1 MKNNTKQTAPACR
14 HARKLLPFVFTV
26 FVLLATTTQAQVT
39 NNALQLDGLSNYA
52 TLGTISPTGNFSTGL
67 TFEAWVKWG
76 AFNNWS
82 RILELSNGS
91 GSNNLIF
98 SNEGTTRKLRFEVYR
113 GSTTSGLS
121 IPQTLTTG
129 RWYHV
134 AVTQTSEGLVTLYVD
149 GIAATSATL
158 HMPVNVSRTRS
169 EIGRSAWNTDGYF
182 KGSIDE
188 VRIWNVARTATE
200 IRQNMLKTVPA
211 NATGLIAYYSFDE
224 ASGATLTNTCTNGG
238 AGNGT
243 LVSGTKVASPIRET
257 ANALALDGTND
268 YVGIG
273 TPLPPNS
280 SYTKEAWVYL
290 TKDPALPQNIISSTS
305 SPFWIAGSLMAGNN
319 GAANPIK
326 DPTPFPTNTWV
337 HVAVSYNAANGIL
350 SLYRDGNLVNSG
362 LSAQAYQGQPV
373 YLGTWY
379 SGTAFES
386 YFGGQIDEVRIW
398 NVARTGAEIAASMNK
413 ELNAAAEPTLVS
425 RYSFNLGIPNGDNA
439 GLTTIACQKS
449 ATNATLM
456 NMALTGTT
464 SNLVQ
469 QKTGLVILPV
479 RLKTFTAFKQNASTL
494 LQWTTAMEQNAA
506 RFAIEHST
514 DGRQWHTLGAVPAT
528 GNSTSDR
535 QYSYVHTTPAKGRN
549 HYRLLLADNDGKSS
563 YSTVN
568 VVNFEETTKA
578 FTVQQTTVTNGQV
591 QVVVH
596 TKMILSLFSQDGK
609 MLWTRD
615 LPAGS
620 HVIPITNAA
629 KGMHYLSGNGATERI
644 MIQ

>member
-1 MKNNTKQTAPACR
+1 M
-14 HARKLLPFVFTV
+14 
-26 FVLLATTTQAQVT
+26 
-39 NNALQLDGLSNYA
+39 
-52 TLGTISPTGNFSTGL
+52 
-67 TFEAWVKWG
+67 
-76 AFNNWS
+76 
-82 RILELSNGS
+82 
-91 GSNNLIF
+91 
-98 SNEGTTRKLRFEVYR
+98 
-113 GSTTSGLS
+113 
-121 IPQTLTTG
+121 
-129 RWYHV
+129 
-134 AVTQTSEGLVTLYVD
+134 AVTQTSTGLVTLYVD
-149 GIAATSATL
+149 GIAAASATL
-158 HMPVNVSRTRS
+158 HMPVNVSRTRA
-169 EIGRSAWNTDGYF
+169 EIGRSAWSTDGYF
-182 KGSIDE
+182 NGNIDE
-188 VRIWNVARTATE
+188 VRIWNVARSATE

-211 NATGLIAYYSFDE
+211 NATGLVAYYNFNE
-224 ASGATLTNTCTNGG
+224 PSGNTLTNTSTNGG

-243 LVSGTKVASPIRET
+243 LASGTRIASPIRET

-268 YVGIG
+268 YVSIG
-273 TPLPPNS
+273 SPLSPNS

-290 TKDPALPQNIISSTS
+290 TKDPQTPQNIISSNA
-305 SPFWIAGSLMAGNN
+305 SPFWIAGNFLSASNY
-319 GAANPIK
+319 GAANPIM

-337 HVAVSYNAANGIL
+337 HVAVSYNAGNGIL

-373 YLGTWY
+373 YIGAWHNGASNESFLG
-379 SGTAFES
+379 GL
-386 YFGGQIDEVRIW
+386 IDEVRIW
-398 NVARTGAEIAASMNK
+398 NVARSGAEIAANMNR
-413 ELNAAAEPTLVS
+413 ELNAAAEPSLVA
-425 RYSFNLGIPNGDNA
+425 RYSFNMGTPGGDNT

-456 NMALTGTT
+456 NMALTGST

-479 RLKTFTAFKQNASTL
+479 RLKAFTAFKQNTTVL
-494 LQWTTAMEQNAA
+494 LQWSTAMEQNAA

-514 DGRQWHTLGAVPAT
+514 DGRQWHTLDAVPAA

-563 YSTVN
+563 YSAVN
-568 VVNFEETTKA
+568 VVNFEETAKA

-620 HVIPITNAA
+620 HVIPVTNAA
-629 KGMHYLSGNGATERI
+629 KGLHYLSGNGATERI